1 MTETVMIP
9 DAEVKAF
16 GKGGVLV
23 FEGKLSDFPAH
34 ILAAAAAY
42 AIHKKA
48 QDASGGKDL
57 TGAEAKDAALEVIR
71 NLKAGTWASKASGPR
86 VTTFEAFIA
95 REAAKAAK
103 VLVKPGAKYA
113 GKDEAKVAEALTK
126 AEAWVAKQRK
136 LWEASR
142 GEVELDLDL

>member
-1 MTETVMIP
+1 MAEIVMQ
-9 DAEVKAF
+9 DAPVKAY

-23 FEGKLSDFPAH
+23 FEGMLSDFPPH
-34 ILAAAAAY
+34 ILALGAAY

-57 TGAEAKDAALEVIR
+57 TDAAAKEAALAVIA

-103 VLVKPGAKYA
+103 VLVKPGAQYA

-126 AEAWVAKQRK
+126 HNPWVEKQRK
-136 LWEASR
+136 LWDAAQ
-142 GEVELDLDL
+142 GGVDLVLDI